1 MRQFIRE
8 FKFNRHSTTLAL
20 TVLVVG
26 LWLDLGNVQAGGL
39 YLNEFATPSMGVA
52 GAGQEAYAND
62 PSTNFA
68 FHNPAGMTRLDG
80 NQLSLGVG
88 LLYGTTEFDA
98 DSDTPFSGGNGGDQA
113 GLAPF
118 LGSHGVFSVTDDL
131 KLGMSIFSVSGAALD
146 PNNDWAGRFQ
156 MQDIELLTI
165 TANPSIAYRATDW
178 LSLGAGFAAMYASL
192 DYKLAIAPINP
203 PAGGN
208 GQVKID
214 GDDWAFG
221 FNFGALFELSPR
233 TRLGVTYV
241 SEIEPEFDG
250 DLKVTGPGGNNRSTS
265 SELKFTFPQL
275 VRVGAYHELNDQWAL
290 LGTIGWEDWSSFDSF
305 EISTDQGGGSIE
317 TDWKDTYHFSGG
329 VHYRPTED
337 WLLQTGITY
346 DTSPVSDGN
355 RSADLPMDRQIR
367 YAVGVQHQ
375 LTEKLNIGGAFEF
388 IDLGDAKIKSD
399 SLRGDYS
406 ENHII
411 AVAVNLIYK
420 F

>member
-1 MRQFIRE
+1 
-8 FKFNRHSTTLAL
+8 
-20 TVLVVG
+20 
-26 LWLDLGNVQAGGL
+26 
-39 YLNEFATPSMGVA
+39 
-52 GAGQEAYAND
+52 
-62 PSTNFA
+62 
-68 FHNPAGMTRLDG
+68 
-80 NQLSLGVG
+80 
-88 LLYGTTEFDA
+88 
-98 DSDTPFSGGNGGDQA
+98 
-113 GLAPF
+113 
-118 LGSHGVFSVTDDL
+118 
-131 KLGMSIFSVSGAALD
+131 
-146 PNNDWAGRFQ
+146 

-192 DYKLAIAPINP
+192 DYKLAIPPINP

-250 DLKVTGPGGNNRSTS
+250 DLKVTGPGSNNRSTS